1 MNINSRLTVD
11 DVFALVF
18 HILLCKQILC
28 EEVYKLQLI
37 FVSFTV
43 LRTQEFHGLLVAGCQ
58 LCLDRETLFPWQSKL
73 PQKS

>member
-37 FVSFTV
+37 FVSFTYPRV
-43 LRTQEFHGLLVAGCQ
+43 SWFTCGRV
-58 LCLDRETLFPWQSKL
+58 PIV
-73 PQKS
+73 P